1 MAIVNLYE
9 TATKMW
15 AIGLVD
21 LGDISNWTPDSTIG
35 CTQAMGNGMYG
46 YGNTNFSGR
55 PAGTPF
61 NKINY
66 ETTAGITL
74 YANSS
79 LQSYISLGFYGSGD
93 ASGYISHSCHYS
105 GVIYNPMF
113 NVSYG
118 DWFRYISDSY
128 LAIAK
133 INGGLRIGF
142 LICSNAPNTPTAA
155 CFVTEDNW
163 SEHFLEEVK
172 IIDTSNP
179 YYEGGYSKPDGG
191 DPQKQNWTEDSD
203 FVKEDAMP
211 DEEFYGAIATGLV
224 TLFHPTKEQLRRLA
238 SVLWADSFWNFV
250 QNAIQNIGDLF
261 ISLGMMPF
269 YITGGDNV
277 EVTWFNY
284 AVTGATSK
292 TDIYLR
298 LCENQFMEFD
308 MGSIALDGSDDR
320 IFATDS
326 VLDYSPYS
334 KLGIFLPFIGY
345 QELDID
351 ECRGQILYL
360 KYRVDVLSG
369 TCVAL
374 ISLRPLGEDPQN
386 SRTIYQFTGN
396 CLTQLP
402 LTAVDAQTMITNAVN
417 LGISLVGVGTAGAI
431 ASAGDAVTAE
441 LQTRENH
448 PISAAQGDL
457 RHKQGV
463 ASVASA
469 GGSLASA
476 TVNAV
481 MGMKP
486 DFKHSGAIGASS
498 SLLSVKQPYLF
509 LTTPRQSMPEG
520 YNKVCGFPCNIY
532 GNIGDFEGFTV
543 VEDVRLNGLVATSPE
558 VEEIYYLLKKG
569 III

>member
-1 MAIVNLYE
+1 MSIVNLYQ

-15 AIGLVD
+15 AIGLVE
-21 LGDISNWTPDSTIG
+21 LGDISSWDYGQTYG
-35 CTQAMGNGMYG
+35 CTNGMGNGMYC
-46 YGNTNFSGR
+46 YGNNNFSSR
-55 PAGTPF
+55 PAGTPM
-61 NKINY
+61 NKIDY
-66 ETTAGITL
+66 EITSGISL

-79 LQSYISLGFYGSGD
+79 LSSHLTFYRYGSGD
-93 ASGYISHSCHYS
+93 DHGYSAIDCHYPGATYAP
-105 GVIYNPMF
+105 GVGI
-113 NVSYG
+113 SYG
-118 DWFRYISDSY
+118 DYWRYISDAY
-128 LAIAK
+128 MATAK
-133 INGGLRIGF
+133 INGELKIGF
-142 LICSNAPNTPTAA
+142 LICSNNAGYPNGA
-155 CFVTEDNW
+155 CFCTEDNW
-163 SEHFLEEVK
+163 SAHFLEEVK

-269 YITGGDNV
+269 FITGGDNV

-292 TDIYLR
+292 TDVYLR

-360 KYRVDVLSG
+360 KYRVDILSG

-374 ISLRPLGEDPQN
+374 ISLRPLGEDPEN

-417 LGISLVGVGTAGAI
+417 LGISLVGVGTAGAV

-441 LQTRENH
+441 MQTREH

-457 RHKQGV
+457 RNKQGM
-463 ASVASA
+463 ASVANA

-486 DFKHSGAIGASS
+486 NFKKSGAIGASS

-532 GNIGDFEGFTV
+532 GNIGEFEGFTV

-558 VEEIYYLLKKG
+558 VEEIYALLKKG

>member
-1 MAIVNLYE
+1 MIVNLYSSSSS
-9 TATKMW
+9 MW
-15 AIGLVD
+15 AIGLVE
-21 LGDISNWTPDSTIG
+21 LGDISDWVSGGNYG
-35 CTQAMGNGMYG
+35 CWNSMGNGMYG
-46 YGNTNFSGR
+46 YGNSNFSGR
-55 PAGTPF
+55 PAGTPL
-61 NKINY
+61 NKIDY
-66 ETTAGITL
+66 GTTAGIAL

-79 LQSYISLGFYGSGD
+79 LQSNFSLGRYGSGD
-93 ASGYISHSCHYS
+93 QSGYSLITCSYP
-105 GVIYNPMF
+105 GVVYAPGLGIA
-113 NVSYG
+113 YG
-118 DWFRYISDSY
+118 DYWRYISDVY
-128 LAIAK
+128 MATAR
-133 INGGLRIGF
+133 INGQLKIGF
-142 LICSNAPNTPTAA
+142 LICSQNPYQPNGAA
-155 CFVTEDNW
+155 FCTEDNW
-163 SEHFLEEVK
+163 SARFLEEVK
-172 IIDTSNP
+172 IIDNSNP

-269 YITGGDNV
+269 FITGGDNV

-292 TDIYLR
+292 TDVYLR

-360 KYRVDVLSG
+360 KYRVDILSG

-441 LQTRENH
+441 MQTRENH
-448 PISAAQGDL
+448 PISAAQGEL
-457 RHKQGV
+457 RNKQGM

>member
-1 MAIVNLYE
+1 MSIVNLYE

-15 AIGLVD
+15 AIGLAE
-21 LGDISNWTPDSTIG
+21 LGDISNWESGANYG
-35 CTQAMGNGMYG
+35 CWNSMGNGMYG
-46 YGNTNFSGR
+46 YGIPNFSGR
-55 PAGTPF
+55 PAGTPM
-61 NKINY
+61 NKVDY
-66 ETTAGITL
+66 GTTSGITL
-74 YANSS
+74 YANGG
-79 LQSYISLGFYGSGD
+79 LQSNFTLGRYGSGD
-93 ASGYISHSCHYS
+93 QSGYSLINCAYPGVTYS
-105 GVIYNPMF
+105 PGVGIA
-113 NVSYG
+113 YG
-118 DWFRYISDSY
+118 DFWRYISDVY
-128 LAIAK
+128 MATAR
-133 INGGLRIGF
+133 INGQLKIGF
-142 LICSNAPNTPTAA
+142 LICSQNPYQPTGAA
-155 CFVTEDNW
+155 FCTQDTW

-172 IIDTSNP
+172 IIDNSNP
-179 YYEGGYSKPDGG
+179 YYEGGYSGTGGG
-191 DPQKQNWTEDSD
+191 DPQKQNWSEDSD

-224 TLFHPTKEQLRRLA
+224 TIFHPTKEQLRRLA

-250 QNAIQNIGDLF
+250 KNAIQNIGDLF

-269 YITGGDNV
+269 FITGGDNV

-292 TDIYLR
+292 TDVYLR

-360 KYRVDVLSG
+360 KYRVDILSG

-374 ISLRPLGEDPQN
+374 ISLKPLGEDPQN

-417 LGISLVGVGTAGAI
+417 LGISLVSVGATGAV

-441 LQTRENH
+441 MQTREH

-457 RHKQGV
+457 RNKQGMS
-463 ASVASA
+463 SVANA

-486 DFKHSGAIGASS
+486 NFKKSGAIGASS

-558 VEEIYYLLKKG
+558 VEEIYALLKKG